1 MHLFFKYWGPTILWA
16 CLISYFSTSDF
27 SSANTSRILGP
38 FFHWLFPHQPIE
50 FHNFVEHLIR
60 KLAHW
65 SEYFILAILL
75 YRGFRHGRDTHW
87 ERRWA
92 FWTLVLVFL
101 YAVGDEIHQLWV
113 PSRSGRFQDSLL
125 DFFGG
130 TCALAVLYLR
140 YRMDQ
145 REPGNG
151 YNHSK

>member
-1 MHLFFKYWGPTILWA
+1 MDNLVQG
-16 CLISYFSTSDF
+16 CNRDE
-27 SSANTSRILGP
+27 SRRVLPWVAID
-38 FFHWLFPHQPIE
+38 
-50 FHNFVEHLIR
+50 R
-60 KLAHW
+60 KITLSKRKHTG
-65 SEYFILAILL
+65 
-75 YRGFRHGRDTHW
+75 RGFRHGRDTHW